1 LCNDTMYMKKCL
13 IIPVLLLVQVKSAAQ
28 YSNEL
33 PGFGKIEKEEMELTK
48 CPFEENAPAMVL
60 FDEGVSVFRIY
71 GNALNYGVYR
81 QTKYRIRIKIFN
93 KKGFD
98 YANVKIKYYTPGKIM
113 TITNLR
119 AQTCNSDAAGNITVE
134 KVEKSSIYDH
144 KINKR
149 YSEKVFAFPAVK
161 EGSIIEYEYTL
172 DNISER
178 AWYFQKS
185 IPVMLSR
192 FTADF
197 SPELEIGIVPN
208 VSLPFAVQT
217 NKRGINNISTYSM
230 EKIPSFPDEPLM
242 TCPEDYLQRIQV
254 KITAADF
261 RSTPGKNLVPTWPDI
276 IKELMA
282 DEDFG
287 VELKKSIPHTEEL
300 DMMLKTATD
309 PYQKLLRIHK
319 YVTGKMECDDYYG
332 IWTLNGVR
340 SAWKNK
346 RGTGGEIN
354 LILISLLRDA
364 GLGASP
370 ILVSTRQNGFV
381 NTEIP
386 DYNQYDKVMA
396 YVEIG
401 DRFYILDATN
411 KITPSNMIPAEVLA
425 SKGLVINCKPA
436 DTYEYGWQ
444 YLEDDRHQYKKMVA
458 IDAAIDDKHQMNAGA
473 IVAFAGYAR
482 LNLAPVIKQGDDALK
497 YSLALQPGIITDSQ
511 VLINRDV
518 DTLPLEQK
526 FRFSM
531 PVSGTGD
538 YHYFSLN
545 LFAGLEN
552 NPFTADRRQSDIFFG
567 YNQQYNINCA
577 VSLPAGYEIDV
588 LPKNIKI
595 ITPDTSLVFTR
606 MCFYGDNILTVR
618 MSLEFRKNIYPAS
631 QYNEVK
637 EVYKKLFGMLNEKYV
652 YKKVKA

>member
-1 LCNDTMYMKKCL
+1 MKQCL
-13 IIPVLLLVQVKSAAQ
+13 TLSVLLLLFLQLNAQ
-28 YSNEL
+28 GIKEL
-33 PGFGKIEKEEMELTK
+33 PDFGKVDKTELDLTK

-98 YANVKIKYYTPGKIM
+98 YANVKIKYYAPGKIM
-113 TITNLR
+113 AITNLR
-119 AQTCNSDAAGNITVE
+119 AQTYNSDEAGNVTVE

-230 EKIPSFPDEPLM
+230 EKIPSFSDEPLM
-242 TCPEDYLQRIQV
+242 TCPDDYLQRIQV

-261 RSTPGKNLVPTWPDI
+261 RSTPGKNLVPTWPDK

-287 VELKKSIPHTEEL
+287 VELKKSIPHTEDL
-300 DMMLKTATD
+300 DMMLKTETD
-309 PYQKLLRIHK
+309 PYRKLLHIHK
-319 YVTGKMECDDYYG
+319 YVISKMECDDTYG
-332 IWTLNGVR
+332 IWTLNGIR

-346 RGTGGEIN
+346 KGTGGEIN

-396 YVEIG
+396 YVEIS
-401 DRFYILDATN
+401 DRFYILDATD
-411 KITPSNMIPAEVLA
+411 KITPSNTIPVQVLA
-425 SKGLVINCKPA
+425 SEGLVINCKPA
-436 DTYEYGWQ
+436 DTYEYWWQ
-444 YLEDDRHQYKKMVA
+444 VMEDSRHQYKSMVA
-458 IDAAIDDKHQMNAGA
+458 IDAVIDDKHQMNAEA
-473 IVAFAGYAR
+473 VVAFAGYAR
-482 LNLAPVIKQGDDALK
+482 LNSAPFIKQGDDALK
-497 YSLALQPGIITDSQ
+497 YSLALQPGIIIDSQ
-511 VLINRDV
+511 VFINRDV
-518 DTLPLEQK
+518 DTLPLEHK

-538 YHYFSLN
+538 YHFFSLN

-552 NPFTADRRQSDIFFG
+552 NPFTADNRQSDIFFG

-577 VSLPAGYEIDV
+577 VSLPAGYEIDG

-606 MCFYGDNILTVR
+606 MSFYKDKILNVR
-618 MSLEFRKNIYPAS
+618 MSLEFKKPLYPAS
-631 QYNEVK
+631 L
-637 EVYKKLFGMLNEKYV
+637 YKDFKAIYKSIFGMLNEKYV
-652 YKKVKA
+652 YKKIKA